1 MADYFNFQQVAQKC
15 GIAKSTIAQLQSKGL
30 LEPTIKKGMAFLSS
44 QQVYRL
50 RIAVQR
56 AKKERTE
63 LQEALARVEAHW
75 LAQTIALNR

>member
-1 MADYFNFQQVAQKC
+1 MADYYNIQQVAQKC
-15 GIAKSTIAQLQSKGL
+15 GIAESTIAQLESKGL

-56 AKKERTE
+56 AKKERID
-63 LQEALARVEAHW
+63 LQEALARVEQRW
-75 LAQTIALNR
+75 LAQAAVLNR